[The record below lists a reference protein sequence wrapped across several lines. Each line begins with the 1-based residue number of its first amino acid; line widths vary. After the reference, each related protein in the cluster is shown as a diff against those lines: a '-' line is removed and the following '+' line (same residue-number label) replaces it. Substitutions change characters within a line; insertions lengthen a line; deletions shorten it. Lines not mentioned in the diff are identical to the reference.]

1 MHCRAKKLQPE
12 RASVAAMNR
21 YSKPENDPGPIL
33 IVPYMW
39 IGDFVRCHSVVKL
52 LNARFPD
59 RPVDILSTT
68 LCAPLT
74 DYMPGLR
81 RSIVFDLPRSRLAL
95 THQLALA
102 RRLRREN
109 YGTALIMPRT
119 WKSALAPFLA
129 AIPER
134 TGFVGEARYCL
145 LNDLR
150 HGERRLPRMV
160 DRCAALALPAAAKL
174 PRDWPMPEL
183 KVAHAEIDTWRRER
197 GLAGDGRPAVA
208 LAPGAVGPSKRWPAS
223 AYTALTRRLIA
234 EGLNVW
240 VIGGPEEKA
249 LAGEIIAGTTA
260 RDLTGNDLRNAIL
273 AVATAALAVSNDSG
287 LLHVAAALGTPT
299 VGIFGPT
306 SPWHWAPL
314 NPLAA
319 TIETASRLDCQPCHK
334 PVCRLVHHR
343 CMRDIP
349 PEQVFA
355 AVRRALAPLVPA
367 A

>member
-1 MHCRAKKLQPE
+1 
-12 RASVAAMNR
+12 MNR
-21 YSKPENDPGPIL
+21 YSKPENTGGPIL

-74 DYMPGLR
+74 NYMPGLR

-102 RRLRREN
+102 RCLRREN
-109 YGTALIMPRT
+109 YGAALIMPRT
-119 WKSALAPFLA
+119 WKSVLAPFLA
-129 AIPER
+129 GIPER
-134 TGFVGEARYCL
+134 TGFVGEARYFL

-197 GLAGDGRPAVA
+197 GFAGDGRPAVA

-223 AYTALTRRLIA
+223 AYAALTRRLIA

-260 RDLTGNDLRNAIL
+260 HDLTGLWPYQTIPDFCMSPPHSEPRPSESSARPALGIGRRSIRWRQRSRRPANLIASHVTSRSAASFI
-273 AVATAALAVSNDSG
+273 TAACA
-287 LLHVAAALGTPT
+287 
-299 VGIFGPT
+299 I
-306 SPWHWAPL
+306 SPQ
-314 NPLAA
+314 NKS
-319 TIETASRLDCQPCHK
+319 SRPFARSS
-334 PVCRLVHHR
+334 PRLFR
-343 CMRDIP
+343 P
-349 PEQVFA
+349 PESETRADHVFE
-355 AVRRALAPLVPA
+355 ALL
-367 A
+367 